1 MIVFIVFFFTTFEQ
15 SNSSL
20 WLDICG
26 SFVQHTQTLR
36 VCVFENKGKET
47 HEETAL
53 NLLGMRDKET
63 ETHMH
68 RRDNLLRAAA
78 GAHRC
83 RLSRPIALW
92 CLRKRERILLEN
104 FNIPLLH
111 PSPPA
116 VICF

>member
-1 MIVFIVFFFTTFEQ
+1 MIVFIVFFSPRLSKATVRFGWIYVGALYNTHK
-15 SNSSL
+15 L
-20 WLDICG
+20 C
-26 SFVQHTQTLR
+26 
-36 VCVFENKGKET
+36 VCVYLRIKEKK